1 MIHWLTINLLSIIPC
16 NPSSNPS
23 SNPSKPKLR
32 LAPVDPLANYQFHN
46 PSKPPINPVE
56 SSGCPGVIDK
66 LDYIQGMGFDCIW
79 ITPVVKSLDYTGYFA
94 EDFLWWFP
102 HGFQGR
108 FLGIFWEN
116 HGNFMGLMGVYMDL
130 YGFIWDNHGIYMGL
144 LENLTGSLMIVSLDN
159 HMVFSW
165 TLTGWYWDFAP
176 LVRVCYWTWPFIV
189 DLPVVSDECP
199 YRVKFTRRGMRFLRF
214 VCLRG
219 FHRCLISFCWLPS
232 GKHTKNYGISP
243 FLIGKSTINVPFS
256 IVFGMFT
263 RGYLH
268 LVIQMH
274 ITIGSFIMT
283 NRQSGLG

>member
-1 MIHWLTINLLSIIPC
+1 MDVQVWSI
-16 NPSSNPS
+16 SWTTSRAWVS
-23 SNPSKPKLR
+23 TAFGS
-32 LAPVDPLANYQFHN
+32 H
-46 PSKPPINPVE
+46 
-56 SSGCPGVIDK
+56 
-66 LDYIQGMGFDCIW
+66 
-79 ITPVVKSLDYTGYFA
+79 
-94 EDFLWWFP
+94 LWWSLWTTRATSPRIFFDREDSWEFYGRTLEF
-102 HGFQGR
+102 HGING
-108 FLGIFWEN
+108 
-116 HGNFMGLMGVYMDL
+116 DL
-130 YGFIWDNHGIYMGL
+130 YGFISDNHGIYMGL
-144 LENLTGSLMIVSLDN
+144 MENLTGSLMIFSLDN
-159 HMVFSW
+159 HMGFSW

-268 LVIQMH
+268 LVI
-274 ITIGSFIMT
+274 
-283 NRQSGLG
+283 